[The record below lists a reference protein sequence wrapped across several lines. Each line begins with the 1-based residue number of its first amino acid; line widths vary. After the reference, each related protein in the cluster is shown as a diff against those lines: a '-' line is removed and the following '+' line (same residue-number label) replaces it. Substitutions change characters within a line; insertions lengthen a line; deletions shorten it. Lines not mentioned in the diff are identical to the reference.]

1 MAEEIVQQN
10 ELENDPELKEMVDS
24 GVFCGRTRLR
34 THPRMRPYILST
46 RNGVEI
52 FHLGKTLEK
61 MGEALEFLRAKV
73 AAKGSVLLVGTQP
86 AAQQI
91 LEDVSKE
98 LNVPAVTVRW
108 LGGTLTNFKVISKRV
123 EYLKKLRSDFATGA
137 VEKYTKKEQLGLKK
151 ELAQLEE
158 LFSGIENM
166 TGRPDVVIV
175 IDPVLHKAAMNE
187 ARKLS
192 IPVVAYTN
200 SDMNPEEIE
209 YMIPGN
215 TKSRSSIDW
224 FMGKIKAAIKEGQK
238 AATLETLKSN

>member
-1 MAEEIVQQN
+1 MAEEVIQNN

-61 MGEALEFLRAKV
+61 MGDALEFLRAKV

-91 LEDVSKE
+91 LEDVSRE

-187 ARKLS
+187 AKRLS

-200 SDMNPEEIE
+200 TDMNPEEIE
-209 YMIPGN
+209 YMVPGN

>member
-1 MAEEIVQQN
+1 MADEIVQLN
-10 ELENDPELKEMVDS
+10 ELESDPELKEMVDA
-24 GVFCGRTRLR
+24 GVFCGRTRTK

-61 MGEALEFLRAKV
+61 MGDALEFLKAKV
-73 AAKGSVLLVGTQP
+73 TAKGSVLLIGTQP
-86 AAQQI
+86 PAQQL
-91 LEDVSKE
+91 LEDISKE

-151 ELAQLEE
+151 EMEKLEE

-166 TGRPDVVIV
+166 GGKPDVVV
-175 IDPVLHKAAMNE
+175 LIDPILHKAAMNE
-187 ARKLS
+187 AKRLS
-192 IPVVAYTN
+192 IPVIAYTN
-200 SDMNPEEIE
+200 SDVNPDEID
-209 YMIPGN
+209 YLVPGN
-215 TKSRSSIDW
+215 TKSRSSIKW
-224 FMGKIKAAIKEGQK
+224 FAEKIKATIKEGQK

>member
-10 ELENDPELKEMVDS
+10 ELENDPELKEMVDA

-61 MGEALEFLRAKV
+61 MGDALEFLRAKV

>member
-61 MGEALEFLRAKV
+61 MGDALEFLRAKV

-187 ARKLS
+187 AKRLS

-200 SDMNPEEIE
+200 TDMNPEEIE
-209 YMIPGN
+209 YMVPGN

>member
-166 TGRPDVVIV
+166 SGRPDVVIV

>member
-24 GVFCGRTRLR
+24 GVFCGRTRLK

-61 MGEALEFLRAKV
+61 MGDALEFLRAKV

-192 IPVVAYTN
+192 IPVVAYAN

>member
-10 ELENDPELKEMVDS
+10 ELENDPELKEMVDA

-61 MGEALEFLRAKV
+61 MSDALEFLRAKV

-98 LNVPAVTVRW
+98 LNIPAVTVRW

-151 ELAQLEE
+151 EMAQLEE

-166 TGRPDVVIV
+166 AGRPDVVIV

-187 ARKLS
+187 AKRLS

-224 FMGKIKAAIKEGQK
+224 FMGKVKAAIREGQK